1 MGGRPVNVFTRQKA
15 GGDFLPTVIAANP
28 GGTAGTGPAQAA
40 FAWAGFFGVPFLDW
54 SASCCY
60 QIPA

>member
-40 FAWAGFFGVPFLDW
+40 FSKERPPR
-54 SASCCY
+54 SPTESR
-60 QIPA
+60 